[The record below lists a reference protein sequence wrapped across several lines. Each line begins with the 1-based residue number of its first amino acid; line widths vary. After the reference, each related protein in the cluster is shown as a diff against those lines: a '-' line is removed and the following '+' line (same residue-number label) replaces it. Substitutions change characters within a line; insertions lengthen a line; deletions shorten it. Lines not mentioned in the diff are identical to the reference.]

1 MMNDDDR
8 WCSHH
13 RAVLLIGATTKK
25 SKFGLLLAANK
36 SDRELLIEKV
46 DIHLL
51 LLFSLLPSSS
61 PHNFTEKL
69 IAHLLPI
76 LSLARQ
82 KMHRRRRS

>member
-1 MMNDDDR
+1 MRSLDAVAAAIIIVMMLRTQALKRD
-8 WCSHH
+8 
-13 RAVLLIGATTKK
+13 ATTKK

-69 IAHLLPI
+69 IALLLPYPFC
-76 LSLARQ
+76 R
-82 KMHRRRRS
+82 